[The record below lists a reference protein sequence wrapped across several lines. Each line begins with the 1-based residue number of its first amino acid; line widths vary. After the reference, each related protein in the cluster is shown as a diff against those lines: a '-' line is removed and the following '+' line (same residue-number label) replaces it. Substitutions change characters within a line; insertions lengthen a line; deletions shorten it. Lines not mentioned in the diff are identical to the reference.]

1 MADRIL
7 TSLQVLATEKRGL
20 ADKERRLKQTE
31 RQLIDSLGRL
41 LSNIGYRLVSSNGAP
56 VKGLSTRV
64 DGRSAPKRI
73 HCPECDR
80 RFGRPLH
87 LARHM
92 SAKHRSKPAV
102 SAKRRSKPKRA
113 RKARTKA
120 ARKSK

>member
-7 TSLQVLATEKRGL
+7 TSLQLLATEKRGL

-31 RQLIDSLGRL
+31 RQLIDNLGRL
-41 LSNIGYRLVSSNGAP
+41 LSSIGYRLVSGNGGSG
-56 VKGLSTRV
+56 KTTSGRV

-73 HCPECDR
+73 RCPECDR

-92 SAKHRSKPAV
+92 SAKHRSKPTV
-102 SAKRRSKPKRA
+102 KRRRSKT
-113 RKARTKA
+113 RK
-120 ARKSK
+120 KSK